1 MSIYRVYAE
10 VADLS
15 EGTLSPDHALD
26 IAEWIVRERP
36 TLRQRFQ
43 RLMWGRSYDEV
54 AAQAM
59 REKWRRDEWVAGL
72 YTCGMA
78 DRERTGHPEREDA
91 DTDGGDSVT
100 SESCDHEWEV
110 EYLPDPM
117 SAGSVVRSGALRC
130 PKCFASL
137 EDA

>member
-1 MSIYRVYAE
+1 MNIEGIYLE

-59 REKWRRDEWVAGL
+59 REKWDR
-72 YTCGMA
+72 A
-78 DRERTGHPEREDA
+78 DRLTVDAPE
-91 DTDGGDSVT
+91 GG
-100 SESCDHEWEV
+100 
-110 EYLPDPM
+110 
-117 SAGSVVRSGALRC
+117 A
-130 PKCFASL
+130 
-137 EDA
+137 